1 MSKRQV
7 VIGKNS
13 ITCIRGIG
21 GREFQIEV
29 IDKKGHKWYCELN
42 KKRFEDLPDM
52 TPIDVY
58 DKKGKIHKQFIKKFL
73 FLGENFADKVL
84 E

>member
-7 VIGKNS
+7 IIGKNS
-13 ITCIRGIG
+13 ITCIRGVG

-29 IDKKGHKWYCELN
+29 IDKNGHKWYCELN
-42 KKRFEDLPDM
+42 KERFENLPDM
-52 TPIDVY
+52 TSIDVY
-58 DKKGKIHKQFIKKFL
+58 DRRGKIHKQFIKKFL
-73 FLGENFADKVL
+73 ILGEDLK